1 MPLSWFHERETWVVV
16 LVLMAGM
23 MGAAE
28 VGYLFGRRRSAAV
41 NAGYF
46 IAVQGSLLGLQGL
59 LLGFTFSLSV
69 QRHELRQQLV
79 MDDATVL
86 NTLWLRGGLLPEPQR
101 GAFEAP
107 LRQYVGLRAEV
118 AALRR
123 EPTAP
128 ELVQGLELAETL
140 HRRMWEVVRT
150 GRQDGQAAQDAD
162 TLVTLLSD
170 ALASHR
176 RRVHAYEARVPGV
189 TIALLFVASLTSMAA
204 VGYSGGLSK
213 IRGMLPRIMV
223 VLLVCGTVYTILDLD
238 TPGRGLIQVDQ
249 SPILR
254 VRQMMEAAG
263 DTSPGTL
270 GPIGPG
276 SP

>member
-1 MPLSWFHERETWVVV
+1 MPLSWFHESETWAVV
-16 LVLMAGM
+16 LVLMMGM

-28 VGYLFGRRRSAAV
+28 IGYLFGRRHSAAV
-41 NAGYF
+41 SASYF

-86 NTLWLRGGLLPEPQR
+86 NTLWLRAGLLPEPQR
-101 GAFEAP
+101 GEFETP

-118 AALRR
+118 ATLGR
-123 EPTAP
+123 EPTAA
-128 ELVQGLELAETL
+128 ELSAGLDLAETL
-140 HRRMWEVVRT
+140 HRRMWEVVRA
-150 GRQDGQAAQDAD
+150 GRQDGPAAEDAD

-170 ALASHR
+170 AMASHR
-176 RRVHAYEARVPGV
+176 RRVQAYEARVPGV
-189 TIALLFVASLTSMAA
+189 TMALLLVASLTSMAA
-204 VGYSGGLSK
+204 VGYSGGLNK
-213 IRGMLPRIMV
+213 IRGMLPRIMI
-223 VLLVCGTVYTILDLD
+223 VLLVCGTIYTILDLD

-254 VRQMMEAAG
+254 VHQMIEQDAETRQVI
-263 DTSPGTL
+263 PG
-270 GPIGPG
+270 PVGPG